1 MKRLLRRTPE
11 EKMEIINLVEHSPF
25 SVKKTLQ
32 KIQIPESTFYRW
44 YKRYQEEG
52 IDGLKDKKPHA
63 RQFWNRIPDVVRE
76 QIVEM
81 ALEHTAES
89 SRLLAWR
96 FVEENG
102 YFVSESSVYRILKRQ
117 NLLQDP
123 AFEVISAKD
132 EFEDKTERVN
142 EMWQTDFTEFV
153 IKGWGKYYLCT
164 VIDDYSRYI
173 VAWRF
178 SKTMKAE
185 DAEATLRMALD
196 NAGIEKVKVRY
207 RPRLL
212 SDNGSAFIAKDF
224 AEFLGRYH
232 IDHIRGRP
240 YHPMTQ
246 GKIERWHLS
255 LKRVIYL
262 DHYDYPWELMA
273 AIAEYIPYY
282 NEVRFHESI
291 DNVTPA
297 DKYFGRDKEVL
308 EKRNLIKEQTLALRR
323 QNHQQRVGVQL

>member
-1 MKRLLRRTPE
+1 MKRLIRRTAE

-25 SVKKTLQ
+25 SVKKTLE
-32 KIQIPESTFYRW
+32 KIQIPPSTFYRW
-44 YKRYQEEG
+44 YKLYQEDG
-52 IDGLKDKKPHA
+52 FDGLVDKQPHA
-63 RQFWNRIPDVVRE
+63 RQFWNRIPDEVQQQVVD
-76 QIVEM
+76 V
-81 ALEHTAES
+81 ALENTEES
-89 SRLLAWR
+89 PRLLACR
-96 FVEENG
+96 FVDEKG
-102 YFVSESSVYRILKRQ
+102 YFISESSVYRILKRE

-132 EFEDKTERVN
+132 EFDQKTKRVN

-164 VIDDYSRYI
+164 VIDDYSRY
-173 VAWRF
+173 VLAWRL
-178 SKTMKAE
+178 STTMMAK
-185 DAEATLRMALD
+185 DAEATLRMALEK
-196 NAGIEKVKVRY
+196 AGIEKVKVRY

-224 AEFLGRYH
+224 AKFLGQHH
-232 IDHIRGRP
+232 IDHVRGRP

-255 LKRVIYL
+255 LKCVINL
-262 DHYDYPWELMA
+262 DHYDFPWELLA
-273 AIAEYIPYY
+273 AIAEYVPYY

-291 DNVTPA
+291 DNLTPA
-297 DKYFGRDKEVL
+297 DKYFGREMEVI

-323 QNHQQRVGVQL
+323 QMHQQRVGVQL

>member
-11 EKMEIINLVEHSPF
+11 EKMEIVHLVEHSPF

-32 KIQIPESTFYRW
+32 KIQVPESTFYRW
-44 YKRYQEEG
+44 YKRYQEDG
-52 IDGLKDKKPHA
+52 IEGLKDKQPHA
-63 RQFWNRIPDVVRE
+63 RQFWNRIPNVVCE
-76 QIVEM
+76 QIVEL
-81 ALEHTAES
+81 ALEHTEES

-102 YFVSESSVYRILKRQ
+102 YYVSESSVYRILKRSD
-117 NLLQDP
+117 LLQDP

-164 VIDDYSRYI
+164 VIDDHSRYV
-173 VAWRF
+173 VAWRL
-178 SKTMKAE
+178 STTMTAK

-196 NAGIEKVKVRY
+196 NVGIEKIKVRY

-224 AEFLGRYH
+224 AQFLQRHH
-232 IDHIRGRP
+232 IDHVRGRP

-255 LKRVIYL
+255 LKCVINL
-262 DHYDYPWELMA
+262 DHYDFPWELLA
-273 AIAEYIPYY
+273 AIEEYIPHY

-297 DKYFGRDKEVL
+297 DKYFGRDQEVL
-308 EKRNLIKEQTLALRR
+308 EKRNRIKERTLALRR
-323 QNHQQRVGVQL
+323 QNHQQIVGVQF

>member
-1 MKRLLRRTPE
+1 MKRLLRRTSE

-25 SVKKTLQ
+25 SVKATLE
-32 KIQIPESTFYRW
+32 KIQIPSSTFYRW
-44 YKRYQEEG
+44 YNLYQKYGIEG
-52 IDGLKDKKPHA
+52 LQDNQPHA
-63 RQFWNRIPDVVRE
+63 QRFWNRIPDEVQQ
-76 QIVEM
+76 QITDM
-81 ALEHTAES
+81 ALEYTEES
-89 SRLLAWR
+89 PRLLAWR
-96 FVEENG
+96 FVDEMG
-102 YFVSESSVYRILKRQ
+102 YFISESSVYRILKRE

-123 AFEVISAKD
+123 AFELISAKD
-132 EFEDKTERVN
+132 EFEHKTTRVN

-164 VIDDYSRYI
+164 VLDDYSRYV
-173 VAWRF
+173 VAWRL
-178 SKTMKAE
+178 STTMTAK
-185 DAEATLRMALD
+185 DAEATLRLALKK
-196 NAGIEKVKVRY
+196 AGIEKVKVRH

-224 AEFLGRYH
+224 AQFLGRHH
-232 IDHIRGRP
+232 IEHWRGQP

-255 LKRVIYL
+255 LKCVINL
-262 DHYDYPWELMA
+262 DHYDFPWELLA

-297 DKYFGRDKEVL
+297 DKYFGRDKEVV
-308 EKRNLIKEQTLALRR
+308 EKRNLIKVQTLALRR
-323 QNHQQRVGVQL
+323 QNHQQQVGVQL